1 MTTINF
7 LLLPSTRM
15 TWAWT
20 RTTRRGVVTVTLPCL
35 LASTPSW
42 TALFGPVTDEA
53 NLRVVR
59 VLETEEGDPEM
70 HFTVLVVERAWER
83 RLPTRTRT
91 RTLLPMVS
99 GQPLGKDA
107 AKRNRRQPV
116 AKGFVHTVYKRETWL
131 NEIEEGQEL
140 SGSYATKDEAVSAGR
155 TRAKSDKTEHVIH
168 NQDRQDR
175 RPQPVWQRSPGWRL
189 IGPGPLDAGRSARPS
204 LTSRRVCRV
213 RERAYC
219 KEPQQQDPRSAASRL
234 RSEQLRSEL
243 HMTARET

>member
-1 MTTINF
+1 
-7 LLLPSTRM
+7 
-15 TWAWT
+15 
-20 RTTRRGVVTVTLPCL
+20 VVTVTLPCL

-131 NEIEEGQEL
+131 NENRRRSGAIRQLRHEGRGGVGWAYPRE
-140 SGSYATKDEAVSAGR
+140 K
-155 TRAKSDKTEHVIH
+155 
-168 NQDRQDR
+168 RQDR
-175 RPQPVWQRSPGWRL
+175 ARDPQPGPARSATATRLATIPGVAADRPGPARRWSQRSTV
-189 IGPGPLDAGRSARPS
+189 LDVSPS
-204 LTSRRVCRV
+204 LSR
-213 RERAYC
+213 A
-219 KEPQQQDPRSAASRL
+219 
-234 RSEQLRSEL
+234 
-243 HMTARET
+243 